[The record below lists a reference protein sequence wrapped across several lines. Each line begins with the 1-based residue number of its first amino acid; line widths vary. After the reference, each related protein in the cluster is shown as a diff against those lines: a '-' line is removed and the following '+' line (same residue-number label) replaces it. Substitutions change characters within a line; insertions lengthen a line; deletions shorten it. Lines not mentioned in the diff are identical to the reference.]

1 MNKKVLVTAGNT
13 TVQID
18 KVRGL
23 TNIFTGKTGAAI
35 AGYFANQGW
44 HVTLLASHPELVKR
58 VSGNPMEIIKFKTYD
73 ELFRIMEFQVRHGD
87 FDVIVQSG
95 AISDFSVAGAY
106 QQMGQIREDNGH
118 FYVELEK
125 LDQSGKIS
133 SKHPKLWFE
142 TSPTVKIVDQIREP
156 WGFRG
161 LLVKFKLQVN
171 MDDATLA
178 ELAQK
183 SLAESKAD
191 IIVANTLD
199 KFNRAMVIGKDGTTR
214 YISRE
219 EIPESIYK
227 GLKL

>member
-13 TVQID
+13 TVPID
-18 KVRGL
+18 RVRGL
-23 TNIFTGKTGAAI
+23 TNIFTGKTGTAI
-35 AGYFANQGW
+35 AEYFATQGW
-44 HVTLLASHPELVKR
+44 QVTLLASHPELVKQNQD
-58 VSGNPMEIIKFKTYD
+58 NPMEVIRFKTYD
-73 ELFRIMEFQVRHGD
+73 DLYKTMELQTRHGE
-87 FDVIVQSG
+87 FDVIVQSA
-95 AISDFSVAGAY
+95 AISDFSVTGAY
-106 QQMGQIREDNGH
+106 QQAGQIRESDGR
-118 FYVELEK
+118 FFVELEK

-133 SKHPKLWFE
+133 SKHPNLWFK
-142 TSPTVKIVDQIREP
+142 TTPTVKIVDQIREP

-171 MDDATLA
+171 MDDATLV

-183 SLAESKAD
+183 SLVESRAN

-199 KFNRAMVIGKDGTTR
+199 KFDRAIVIDKDGTTS

-219 EIPESIYK
+219 KIPESIYK